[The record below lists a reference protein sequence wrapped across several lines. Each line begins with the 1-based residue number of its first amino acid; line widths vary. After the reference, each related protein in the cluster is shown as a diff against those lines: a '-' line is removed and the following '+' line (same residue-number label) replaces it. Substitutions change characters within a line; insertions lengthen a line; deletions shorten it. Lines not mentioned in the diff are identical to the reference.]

1 MKQLLN
7 NTFTRSVC
15 YFGLAGLLF
24 SACTSAPEKKEPAA
38 AISYDA
44 IPEGY
49 LDEAKD
55 IPNFWVATVEEVNT
69 YLKTRVKKGKVE
81 TVGTSAGGRPI
92 MSVSYGTARSEEGKT
107 TTFSGSL
114 GVFDIA
120 PYRGKDNNKTVY
132 MGLGGVHGFEL
143 EGIMGIIN
151 MIEVFETGK
160 DLSGKARPELAA
172 MLDSVDRIVLIP
184 LVNPDG
190 RARIP
195 IRMETDKGVDSP
207 ESFTVHEYLNTGG
220 KKDGSIIGWPDV
232 KKYIPMDFAN
242 FGFPGGYPNDNGV
255 NIMHDDFFGSPQPE
269 TKMLFD
275 IAAREKPDLIINM
288 HTGVP
293 KNNYFM
299 QIHRPFAEPE
309 VQPIFEELYKQIKTS
324 LTQHNLQGSTDAAV
338 ESTPPQKYS
347 RYNLGTALNLHCGA
361 LSVVIE
367 TPSHGFQGTNLAGIP
382 TAHTPESL
390 LDAQLIAH
398 LESMKF
404 LAETGGRSQWQ
415 KDFFPD
421 KP

>member
-1 MKQLLN
+1 MKQFN
-7 NTFTRSVC
+7 PSVTKTKNYLC
-15 YFGLAGLLF
+15 LISLMGLLF
-24 SACTSAPEKKEPAA
+24 LSCSSPKPKDTVSTGT
-38 AISYDA
+38 YYF
-44 IPEGY
+44 PEGY
-49 LDEAKD
+49 LDEVEQVPA
-55 IPNFWVATVEEVNT
+55 FWVASIEEIDT
-69 YLKTRVKKGKVE
+69 YLKTKVKKGKVE

-92 MSVSYGTARSEEGKT
+92 FSVSYGSKRTGSGT

-114 GVFDIA
+114 GVYDIA
-120 PYRGKDNNKTVY
+120 PYRGEDSDKLVY

-160 DLSGKARPELAA
+160 DLNGKKRPELAS

-184 LVNPDG
+184 LVSPDG

-207 ESFTVHEYLNTGG
+207 QSFTVHEYLNTGG

-232 KKYIPMDFAN
+232 KEHIPMDFAD

-269 TKMLFD
+269 TRMLFD
-275 IAAREKPDLIINM
+275 IAANEKPDIIINM

-309 VQPIFEELYKQIKTS
+309 LQPIFEGLYRQIKTS
-324 LTQHNLQGSTDAAV
+324 LTEHGLQGSNDATV
-338 ESTPPQKYS
+338 ESIPPQEYS
-347 RYNLGTALNLHCGA
+347 RYNLSTALNLHCGA

-367 TPSHGFQGTNLAGIP
+367 SPSHGFQGTNLAGVP
-382 TAHTPESL
+382 TAHTPEDL
-390 LDAQLIAH
+390 LDAQIIAH

-404 LAETGGRSQWQ
+404 LVQTGGRSKWQ
-415 KDFFPD
+415 KDFF
-421 KP
+421 K